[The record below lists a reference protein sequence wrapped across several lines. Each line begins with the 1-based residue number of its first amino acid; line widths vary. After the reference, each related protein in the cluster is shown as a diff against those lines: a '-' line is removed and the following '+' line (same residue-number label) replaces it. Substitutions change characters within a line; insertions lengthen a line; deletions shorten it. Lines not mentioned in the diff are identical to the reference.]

1 MKQAKSTASKTP
13 RGAGLLGVPS
23 SGGSPLRVS
32 STPVSST
39 RGSTL
44 GASHQE
50 AQTPLQK
57 AIDQYLIHLRVER
70 GSSEHTIASYAR
82 DLRRYSAYM
91 ATLGV
96 IDPERITTAQVRSF
110 MRELAAPTVPLAG
123 FVAGFDVGFDAGEK
137 NNQNAQEAQEV
148 QEEAAESLAL
158 MIASESGRGVGNGH
172 AGNRRAGKGPVGK
185 GRAGQSKAGEPDKE
199 TPTAEGMPSLPLP
212 LGPNSIART
221 MAAVRGAHAFWVS
234 ALIVPTDPA
243 APVTPPKNVK
253 RLPKAVS
260 VEDIQRLLAVPDRET
275 ATGLRNRAILEFLY
289 ATGARVS
296 EMLNADID
304 DVHFEGTLTDE
315 DGNQIT
321 LPGYVRLFGKG
332 NKERLVPIGSYAQK
346 AIQDYLVRA
355 RPSLVAH
362 GKGTAA
368 LFVNGRGGRLGR
380 QGAWLILKEAAEAA
394 GLSSDFSPHSMR
406 HSFATHLLQG
416 GADIRV
422 VQELLGHASIA
433 TTQVYTKVTPEGLVE
448 VYRMAHPRAHE
459 RG

>member
-13 RGAGLLGVPS
+13 RGAGLLGVS
-23 SGGSPLRVS
+23 SFVGSSVQGS
-32 STPVSST
+32 SAL
-39 RGSTL
+39 GS
-44 GASHQE
+44 SHQE

-123 FVAGFDVGFDAGEK
+123 FVAGLEAGEK
-137 NNQNAQEAQEV
+137 NNQNAQEVQEAQEI

-158 MIASESGRGVGNGH
+158 MIASESGRG
-172 AGNRRAGKGPVGK
+172 AGTGRAGKGRVGN
-185 GRAGQSKAGEPDKE
+185 GRAGQSKAGESEKE
-199 TPTAEGMPSLPLP
+199 TPTAEGTPSLPLP

-243 APVTPPKNVK
+243 APVTPPKNIK

-394 GLSSDFSPHSMR
+394 GLSADFSPHSMR

-433 TTQVYTKVTPEGLVE
+433 TTQVYTKVTPEGLME

>member
-1 MKQAKSTASKTP
+1 MKQAKSTESKTA
-13 RGAGLLGVPS
+13 RGAGLLGAPS
-23 SGGSPLRVS
+23 SVGSSVLGS
-32 STPVSST
+32 SS
-39 RGSTL
+39 RGSSAL

-123 FVAGFDVGFDAGEK
+123 FDAGEK

-158 MIASESGRGVGNGH
+158 MIASESGRGAGNKRAGNG
-172 AGNRRAGKGPVGK
+172 RAGKGRVGN

-199 TPTAEGMPSLPLP
+199 TPTAEGAPSLPLP

-394 GLSSDFSPHSMR
+394 GISSDFSPHSMR

-433 TTQVYTKVTPEGLVE
+433 TTQVYTKVTPEGLME

>member
-1 MKQAKSTASKTP
+1 MKQAKSMASKTS

-23 SGGSPLRVS
+23 SAGSSVLGS
-32 STPVSST
+32 S
-39 RGSTL
+39 GL
-44 GASHQE
+44 GASQQE
-50 AQTPLQK
+50 AQTPLQR
-57 AIDQYLIHLRVER
+57 AIEQYLIHLRVER

-123 FVAGFDVGFDAGEK
+123 FEAGEK
-137 NNQNAQEAQEV
+137 NIQNAQEA

-158 MIASESGRGVGNGH
+158 MIASESGRGAGNGR
-172 AGNRRAGKGPVGK
+172 AGKRRAG
-185 GRAGQSKAGEPDKE
+185 QLEKE
-199 TPTAEGMPSLPLP
+199 MPSAEGAPSLPLP

-275 ATGLRNRAILEFLY
+275 ATGLRNRAMLEFLY

-346 AIQDYLVRA
+346 AIQDYLVRG

-433 TTQVYTKVTPEGLVE
+433 TTQVYTKVTPEGLME

>member
-1 MKQAKSTASKTP
+1 MKQTKSTVSKAP
-13 RGAGLLGVPS
+13 RGAGLLGVTS
-23 SGGSPLRVS
+23 SAGSSVLGS
-32 STPVSST
+32 SALDSS
-39 RGSTL
+39 SL
-44 GASHQE
+44 GAFHQE

-57 AIDQYLIHLRVER
+57 AVDQYLIHLRVER

-123 FVAGFDVGFDAGEK
+123 FDAGEK
-137 NNQNAQEAQEV
+137 NKQNAQESQEA

-158 MIASESGRGVGNGH
+158 MIASESGRGTGN
-172 AGNRRAGKGPVGK
+172 
-185 GRAGQSKAGEPDKE
+185 GRAGQPEKAGAPEKE
-199 TPTAEGMPSLPLP
+199 APTAEGAPNLPLP

-355 RPSLVAH
+355 RSSFVAH

-433 TTQVYTKVTPEGLVE
+433 TTQVYTKVTPEGLME

>member
-1 MKQAKSTASKTP
+1 MKQPKSTASKAP

-23 SGGSPLRVS
+23 SAGSSALGS
-32 STPVSST
+32 SS
-39 RGSTL
+39 RGSSVL
-44 GASHQE
+44 GSSHQE
-50 AQTPLQK
+50 AQTPLQR

-123 FVAGFDVGFDAGEK
+123 FEAGEK
-137 NNQNAQEAQEV
+137 HNQNEQDA

-158 MIASESGRGVGNGH
+158 MIASESGRG
-172 AGNRRAGKGPVGK
+172 ASK
-185 GRAGQSKAGEPDKE
+185 GRAGQGNTGQPEKE
-199 TPTAEGMPSLPLP
+199 TPTAEGAPSLPLP

-355 RPSLVAH
+355 RPSFVAH
-362 GKGTAA
+362 GKGTSA

-433 TTQVYTKVTPEGLVE
+433 TTQVYTKVTPEGLME

>member
-1 MKQAKSTASKTP
+1 MKQTKSTVSKAP
-13 RGAGLLGVPS
+13 RGAGLLGVTS
-23 SGGSPLRVS
+23 SAGSSVLGS
-32 STPVSST
+32 SALDSS
-39 RGSTL
+39 SL
-44 GASHQE
+44 GAFHQE

-57 AIDQYLIHLRVER
+57 AVDQYLIHLRVER

-123 FVAGFDVGFDAGEK
+123 FDAGEK
-137 NNQNAQEAQEV
+137 NKQNAQESQEA

-158 MIASESGRGVGNGH
+158 MIASESGRGTGN
-172 AGNRRAGKGPVGK
+172 
-185 GRAGQSKAGEPDKE
+185 GRAGQPEKAGAPEKE
-199 TPTAEGMPSLPLP
+199 APTAEGAPNLPLP

-355 RPSLVAH
+355 RPSFVAH

-368 LFVNGRGGRLGR
+368 LFVNGQGGRLGR

-433 TTQVYTKVTPEGLVE
+433 TTQVYTKVTPEGLME

>member
-1 MKQAKSTASKTP
+1 MKQTKSIASKTP
-13 RGAGLLGVPS
+13 GGAGLLGVAS
-23 SGGSPLRVS
+23 SAGSSVRGS
-32 STPVSST
+32 SALGS
-39 RGSTL
+39 STL
-44 GASHQE
+44 GSAHQE

-123 FVAGFDVGFDAGEK
+123 FVAGFDAGDK
-137 NNQNAQEAQEV
+137 NNQNAQETQEA

-158 MIASESGRGVGNGH
+158 MIASESGRG
-172 AGNRRAGKGPVGK
+172 AGTGRTGSGRAGK
-185 GRAGQSKAGEPDKE
+185 GRAGKRSAGQSEKAGGPEQE
-199 TPTAEGMPSLPLP
+199 TPTAEGTLSLPLP

-296 EMLNADID
+296 EMLNTDID

-355 RPSLVAH
+355 RPSLVTH

-433 TTQVYTKVTPEGLVE
+433 TTQVYTKVTPEGLME

>member
-13 RGAGLLGVPS
+13 RGAGLLGAPS
-23 SGGSPLRVS
+23 SVGSSVQGS
-32 STPVSST
+32 SAL
-39 RGSTL
+39 GS
-44 GASHQE
+44 SHQE

-70 GSSEHTIASYAR
+70 GSSEHTISSYAR

-123 FVAGFDVGFDAGEK
+123 FVAGFDAGEK

-158 MIASESGRGVGNGH
+158 MIASESGRGAGNKRAGNG
-172 AGNRRAGKGPVGK
+172 RAGKGSAGK
-185 GRAGQSKAGEPDKE
+185 GHAGQPEKAGEPDKE
-199 TPTAEGMPSLPLP
+199 TPTAEGALSLPLP

-234 ALIVPTDPA
+234 ALIVPSDPA

-433 TTQVYTKVTPEGLVE
+433 TTQVYTKVTPEGLME

>member
-23 SGGSPLRVS
+23 SAGS
-32 STPVSST
+32 
-39 RGSTL
+39 STL
-44 GASHQE
+44 GSSAGSSVLGSSHQE

-123 FVAGFDVGFDAGEK
+123 FVAGFDAGEK

-158 MIASESGRGVGNGH
+158 IIASESGRGTGNG
-172 AGNRRAGKGPVGK
+172 RAGK
-185 GRAGQSKAGEPDKE
+185 GRAGQPEKAGAPEKE
-199 TPTAEGMPSLPLP
+199 TPTAEGAPSLPLP

-332 NKERLVPIGSYAQK
+332 NKERLVPIGNYAQK

-433 TTQVYTKVTPEGLVE
+433 TTQVYTKVTPEGLME

>member
-23 SGGSPLRVS
+23 SVGSSALGS
-32 STPVSST
+32 SVL
-39 RGSTL
+39 GS
-44 GASHQE
+44 SHQE

-70 GSSEHTIASYAR
+70 GSSEHTITSYAR

-91 ATLGV
+91 AALGV

-123 FVAGFDVGFDAGEK
+123 FVAGFETGEK
-137 NNQNAQEAQEV
+137 NNQNAQDSQEAQEV

-158 MIASESGRGVGNGH
+158 MIASESGRGTGS
-172 AGNRRAGKGPVGK
+172 RRAGKGSAGN
-185 GRAGQSKAGEPDKE
+185 GRAGQPEKAGESDKE
-199 TPTAEGMPSLPLP
+199 TPTAEGAPSLPLP

-433 TTQVYTKVTPEGLVE
+433 TTQVYTKVTPEGLME

>member
-1 MKQAKSTASKTP
+1 MAQPALKGATP
-13 RGAGLLGVPS
+13 AVEGAG
-23 SGGSPLRVS
+23 
-32 STPVSST
+32 
-39 RGSTL
+39 
-44 GASHQE
+44 E
-50 AQTPLQK
+50 QTPLER
-57 AIDQYLIHLRVER
+57 AIDQYLVHLRVER
-70 GSSEHTIASYAR
+70 GSSENTIASYAR
-82 DLRRYSAYM
+82 DLRRYAAYLS
-91 ATLGV
+91 TLGV

-110 MRELAAPTVPLAG
+110 MRELAAPTVPIPGLAAPAKKQPG
-123 FVAGFDVGFDAGEK
+123 EENSVDA
-137 NNQNAQEAQEV
+137 
-148 QEEAAESLAL
+148 EEAAESLAVL
-158 MIASESGRGVGNGH
+158 IAAEGGRGTAAGERESG
-172 AGNRRAGKGPVGK
+172 
-185 GRAGQSKAGEPDKE
+185 
-199 TPTAEGMPSLPLP
+199 EGSIPLP

-260 VEDIQRLLAVPDRET
+260 IEDIQRLLAVPDRET

-346 AIQDYLVRA
+346 AIQDYLVRG
-355 RPSLVAH
+355 RPALVAH

-433 TTQVYTKVTPEGLVE
+433 TTQVYTKVTPEGLME

>member
-23 SGGSPLRVS
+23 SAGS
-32 STPVSST
+32 STP
-39 RGSTL
+39 GS
-44 GASHQE
+44 SHQE

-110 MRELAAPTVPLAG
+110 MRELAAPTAPLAG
-123 FVAGFDVGFDAGEK
+123 FEAGEK
-137 NNQNAQEAQEV
+137 HNQNVQEAREA

-158 MIASESGRGVGNGH
+158 IIASESGRGTGNKRAGNG
-172 AGNRRAGKGPVGK
+172 RAGKGSAGE

-199 TPTAEGMPSLPLP
+199 TPTAEGVPSLPLP

-275 ATGLRNRAILEFLY
+275 AAGLRNRAILEFLY

-380 QGAWLILKEAAEAA
+380 QGAWLILKEAAEVA

-433 TTQVYTKVTPEGLVE
+433 TTQVYTKVTPEGLME

>member
-1 MKQAKSTASKTP
+1 MKQTKSTVSKAP
-13 RGAGLLGVPS
+13 RGAGLLGVTS
-23 SGGSPLRVS
+23 SAGSSVLGS
-32 STPVSST
+32 SALDSS
-39 RGSTL
+39 SL
-44 GASHQE
+44 GAFHQE

-57 AIDQYLIHLRVER
+57 AVDQYLIHLRVER

-123 FVAGFDVGFDAGEK
+123 FEAGEK
-137 NNQNAQEAQEV
+137 NNQNAQESREA

-158 MIASESGRGVGNGH
+158 MIASESGRG
-172 AGNRRAGKGPVGK
+172 AGK
-185 GRAGQSKAGEPDKE
+185 GRAGQPEKAGAPEKE
-199 TPTAEGMPSLPLP
+199 TPTAEGAPNLPLP

-355 RPSLVAH
+355 RPSLIAH

-433 TTQVYTKVTPEGLVE
+433 TTQVYTKVTPEGLME

>member
-1 MKQAKSTASKTP
+1 MKQTKSTVSKAP
-13 RGAGLLGVPS
+13 RGAGLLGVTS
-23 SGGSPLRVS
+23 SAGSSVLGS
-32 STPVSST
+32 SALDSS
-39 RGSTL
+39 SL
-44 GASHQE
+44 GAFHQE

-57 AIDQYLIHLRVER
+57 AVDQYLIHLRVER

-123 FVAGFDVGFDAGEK
+123 FDAGEK
-137 NNQNAQEAQEV
+137 NKQNAQESQEA

-158 MIASESGRGVGNGH
+158 MIASESGRGTGN
-172 AGNRRAGKGPVGK
+172 
-185 GRAGQSKAGEPDKE
+185 GRAGQPEKAGAPEKE
-199 TPTAEGMPSLPLP
+199 APTAEGAPNLPLP

-315 DGNQIT
+315 EGNQIT

-433 TTQVYTKVTPEGLVE
+433 TTQVYTKVTPEGLME

>member
-1 MKQAKSTASKTP
+1 MKQAKSTVSKTS
-13 RGAGLLGVPS
+13 RGAGLLGVTS
-23 SGGSPLRVS
+23 SAGSSVLGS
-32 STPVSST
+32 SALGSS
-39 RGSTL
+39 SL

-50 AQTPLQK
+50 AQTPLQR
-57 AIDQYLIHLRVER
+57 AIEQYLIHLRVER

-123 FVAGFDVGFDAGEK
+123 FDAGEK
-137 NNQNAQEAQEV
+137 NKQNAQES
-148 QEEAAESLAL
+148 QEEAEESLAL
-158 MIASESGRGVGNGH
+158 MIASELGRGTGNG
-172 AGNRRAGKGPVGK
+172 RAGK
-185 GRAGQSKAGEPDKE
+185 GRAGQPEKAGAPEKE
-199 TPTAEGMPSLPLP
+199 TPTAEGAPNLPLP

-394 GLSSDFSPHSMR
+394 GLSSGFSPHSMR

-433 TTQVYTKVTPEGLVE
+433 TTQVYTKVTPEGLME

>member
-1 MKQAKSTASKTP
+1 MKQAKSTVSKTS

-23 SGGSPLRVS
+23 SAGSSVLGS
-32 STPVSST
+32 SS
-39 RGSTL
+39 RGSSAL
-44 GASHQE
+44 GSSHQE
-50 AQTPLQK
+50 AQTPLQR
-57 AIDQYLIHLRVER
+57 ATDQYLIHLRVER

-110 MRELAAPTVPLAG
+110 MRELADPTVPLAG
-123 FVAGFDVGFDAGEK
+123 FEAGEK
-137 NNQNAQEAQEV
+137 NKQNAQESQEA

-158 MIASESGRGVGNGH
+158 MIASESGRGTGN
-172 AGNRRAGKGPVGK
+172 
-185 GRAGQSKAGEPDKE
+185 GRAGQSKAGAPEKE
-199 TPTAEGMPSLPLP
+199 TPTAEGAPGLPLP

-433 TTQVYTKVTPEGLVE
+433 TTQVYTKVTPEGLME

>member
-1 MKQAKSTASKTP
+1 MKQTKSTVSKAP

-23 SGGSPLRVS
+23 SAGSSVLGS
-32 STPVSST
+32 SS
-39 RGSTL
+39 RGSSAL

-57 AIDQYLIHLRVER
+57 AVDQYLIHLRVER

-123 FVAGFDVGFDAGEK
+123 FEAGEK
-137 NNQNAQEAQEV
+137 HNQNAQEFQEV

-158 MIASESGRGVGNGH
+158 MIASESGRGT
-172 AGNRRAGKGPVGK
+172 GK
-185 GRAGQSKAGEPDKE
+185 GRAGQPEKAGAPEKE
-199 TPTAEGMPSLPLP
+199 APTAEGAPSLPLP

-253 RLPKAVS
+253 RLPTAVS

-275 ATGLRNRAILEFLY
+275 ATGLRNRAMLEFLY

-368 LFVNGRGGRLGR
+368 LFVNGRGSRLGR

-433 TTQVYTKVTPEGLVE
+433 TTQVYTKVTPEGLME

>member
-1 MKQAKSTASKTP
+1 MKQAKSTASKAP

-23 SGGSPLRVS
+23 SAGS
-32 STPVSST
+32 
-39 RGSTL
+39 
-44 GASHQE
+44 SHQE

-57 AIDQYLIHLRVER
+57 AIEQYLIHLRVER
-70 GSSEHTIASYAR
+70 GSSEHTIASYSR

-123 FVAGFDVGFDAGEK
+123 FEAGEK
-137 NNQNAQEAQEV
+137 NNQNAQEAREA

-158 MIASESGRGVGNGH
+158 MIASESGRG
-172 AGNRRAGKGPVGK
+172 AGNRRAGN
-185 GRAGQSKAGEPDKE
+185 GRAGKRSAGQPEKAGEPE
-199 TPTAEGMPSLPLP
+199 TPTAESTPSLPLP

-275 ATGLRNRAILEFLY
+275 ATGLRNRAMLEFLY

-346 AIQDYLVRA
+346 AIQDYLVRG
-355 RPSLVAH
+355 RPSLVTH

-380 QGAWLILKEAAEAA
+380 QGAWLILKEAVEAA

-433 TTQVYTKVTPEGLVE
+433 TTQVYTKVTPEGLME

>member
-1 MKQAKSTASKTP
+1 MKRTKSTVSKAP
-13 RGAGLLGVPS
+13 RGAGLLGVTS
-23 SGGSPLRVS
+23 SAGSSVLGS
-32 STPVSST
+32 SALDSS
-39 RGSTL
+39 SL
-44 GASHQE
+44 GAFHQE

-57 AIDQYLIHLRVER
+57 AVDQYLIHLRVER

-123 FVAGFDVGFDAGEK
+123 FDAGEK
-137 NNQNAQEAQEV
+137 NKQNAQESQEA

-158 MIASESGRGVGNGH
+158 MIASESGRGTGN
-172 AGNRRAGKGPVGK
+172 
-185 GRAGQSKAGEPDKE
+185 GRAGQPEKAGAPEKE
-199 TPTAEGMPSLPLP
+199 APTAEGAPNLPLP

-355 RPSLVAH
+355 RPSFVAH

-433 TTQVYTKVTPEGLVE
+433 TTQVYTKVTPEGLME

>member
-1 MKQAKSTASKTP
+1 MKQAKSTVSKTP

-23 SGGSPLRVS
+23 SAGSSMLGS
-32 STPVSST
+32 SA
-39 RGSTL
+39 L

-50 AQTPLQK
+50 AQTPLQR
-57 AIDQYLIHLRVER
+57 AIEQYLIHLRVER

-123 FVAGFDVGFDAGEK
+123 FEAGEK
-137 NNQNAQEAQEV
+137 NNQNAQESQEA

-158 MIASESGRGVGNGH
+158 MIASESGRG
-172 AGNRRAGKGPVGK
+172 AGNARAGN
-185 GRAGQSKAGEPDKE
+185 GRAGQSKAGAPEQE
-199 TPTAEGMPSLPLP
+199 TPTAEGAPSLPLP

-346 AIQDYLVRA
+346 AIQDYLVRG
-355 RPSLVAH
+355 RPALVAH

-433 TTQVYTKVTPEGLVE
+433 TTQVYTKVTPEGLME

>member
-1 MKQAKSTASKTP
+1 VKQAKSTVSKTP

-23 SGGSPLRVS
+23 SAGSSMLGS
-32 STPVSST
+32 SA
-39 RGSTL
+39 L

-50 AQTPLQK
+50 AQTPLQR
-57 AIDQYLIHLRVER
+57 AIEQYLIHLRVER

-123 FVAGFDVGFDAGEK
+123 FEAGEK
-137 NNQNAQEAQEV
+137 NKQNAQEFQEV

-158 MIASESGRGVGNGH
+158 MIASESGRGT
-172 AGNRRAGKGPVGK
+172 GK
-185 GRAGQSKAGEPDKE
+185 GRAGQPEKAGAPEKE
-199 TPTAEGMPSLPLP
+199 TPTAEGAPSLPLP

-433 TTQVYTKVTPEGLVE
+433 TTQVYTKVTPEGLME

>member
-13 RGAGLLGVPS
+13 RGAGLLGAPS
-23 SGGSPLRVS
+23 SVGSSVQGS
-32 STPVSST
+32 SAL
-39 RGSTL
+39 GS
-44 GASHQE
+44 SHQE

-123 FVAGFDVGFDAGEK
+123 FVAGFDAGEK
-137 NNQNAQEAQEV
+137 NNQNAQEA

-158 MIASESGRGVGNGH
+158 MIASESGRGAGNKRAGNG
-172 AGNRRAGKGPVGK
+172 RAGKGRVGN
-185 GRAGQSKAGEPDKE
+185 GRAGQSKAGESEKE
-199 TPTAEGMPSLPLP
+199 TPTAEGTPSLPLP

-394 GLSSDFSPHSMR
+394 GLGADFSPHSMR

-433 TTQVYTKVTPEGLVE
+433 TTQVYTKVTPEGLME

>member
-1 MKQAKSTASKTP
+1 MKQAKSTVSKTS
-13 RGAGLLGVPS
+13 RGAGLLGVTS
-23 SGGSPLRVS
+23 SAGSSVLGS
-32 STPVSST
+32 SS
-39 RGSTL
+39 RGSSAL

-50 AQTPLQK
+50 AQTPLQR
-57 AIDQYLIHLRVER
+57 AIEQYLIHLRVER

-91 ATLGV
+91 ETLGV

-123 FVAGFDVGFDAGEK
+123 FVAGFEAGEK
-137 NNQNAQEAQEV
+137 DNQNAREAREA

-158 MIASESGRGVGNGH
+158 MIASESGRG
-172 AGNRRAGKGPVGK
+172 AGNARAGN
-185 GRAGQSKAGEPDKE
+185 GRAGQSKAGAPEQE
-199 TPTAEGMPSLPLP
+199 TPTAEGAPSLPLP

-346 AIQDYLVRA
+346 AIQDYLVRG
-355 RPSLVAH
+355 RPALVAH

-433 TTQVYTKVTPEGLVE
+433 TTQVYTKVTPEGLME

>member
-1 MKQAKSTASKTP
+1 MKQAKSTVSKAP

-23 SGGSPLRVS
+23 SAGSSVLGS
-32 STPVSST
+32 SALGSTPSS
-39 RGSTL
+39 
-44 GASHQE
+44 SHQE

-123 FVAGFDVGFDAGEK
+123 FEAGEK
-137 NNQNAQEAQEV
+137 NNQNAQEAQEA

-158 MIASESGRGVGNGH
+158 MIASESGRGTGN
-172 AGNRRAGKGPVGK
+172 
-185 GRAGQSKAGEPDKE
+185 GRAGQSKAGAPEKE
-199 TPTAEGMPSLPLP
+199 TPTAEGAPGLPLP

-433 TTQVYTKVTPEGLVE
+433 TTQVYTKVTPEGLME

>member
-1 MKQAKSTASKTP
+1 MKQAKSTVSKAP
-13 RGAGLLGVPS
+13 RGAGLLGVTS
-23 SGGSPLRVS
+23 SAGSSVLGS
-32 STPVSST
+32 SALGSTP
-39 RGSTL
+39 GS
-44 GASHQE
+44 SHQE

-91 ATLGV
+91 AALGV

-123 FVAGFDVGFDAGEK
+123 FEAGEK
-137 NNQNAQEAQEV
+137 HNQNAQESREA

-158 MIASESGRGVGNGH
+158 MIASESGRGTGNG
-172 AGNRRAGKGPVGK
+172 RAGK
-185 GRAGQSKAGEPDKE
+185 GRAGNGRAGQPEKAGAPEKE
-199 TPTAEGMPSLPLP
+199 APTAEGAPSLPLP

-296 EMLNADID
+296 E
-304 DVHFEGTLTDE
+304 
-315 DGNQIT
+315 
-321 LPGYVRLFGKG
+321 
-332 NKERLVPIGSYAQK
+332 
-346 AIQDYLVRA
+346 
-355 RPSLVAH
+355 
-362 GKGTAA
+362 
-368 LFVNGRGGRLGR
+368 
-380 QGAWLILKEAAEAA
+380 
-394 GLSSDFSPHSMR
+394 
-406 HSFATHLLQG
+406 LLQ
-416 GADIRV
+416 A
-422 VQELLGHASIA
+422 E
-433 TTQVYTKVTPEGLVE
+433 T
-448 VYRMAHPRAHE
+448 
-459 RG
+459 

>member
-1 MKQAKSTASKTP
+1 MKQAKSTVSKTP

-23 SGGSPLRVS
+23 SAGSSMLGS
-32 STPVSST
+32 SA
-39 RGSTL
+39 L

-50 AQTPLQK
+50 AQTPLQR
-57 AIDQYLIHLRVER
+57 AIEQYLIHLRVER

-123 FVAGFDVGFDAGEK
+123 FDAGEK
-137 NNQNAQEAQEV
+137 NKQNAQESQEA

-158 MIASESGRGVGNGH
+158 MIASESGRGTGN
-172 AGNRRAGKGPVGK
+172 
-185 GRAGQSKAGEPDKE
+185 GRAGQPEKAGAPEKE
-199 TPTAEGMPSLPLP
+199 APTAEGAPNLPLP

-368 LFVNGRGGRLGR
+368 LFVNGRGSRLGR

-433 TTQVYTKVTPEGLVE
+433 TTQVYTKVTPEGLME

>member
-23 SGGSPLRVS
+23 SAGSSVLGS
-32 STPVSST
+32 SS
-39 RGSTL
+39 RGSSAL
-44 GASHQE
+44 GSSHQE
-50 AQTPLQK
+50 AQTPLQR

-110 MRELAAPTVPLAG
+110 MRELADPTVPLAG
-123 FVAGFDVGFDAGEK
+123 FEAGEK
-137 NNQNAQEAQEV
+137 NKQNAQESQEA

-158 MIASESGRGVGNGH
+158 MIASESGRGTGN
-172 AGNRRAGKGPVGK
+172 
-185 GRAGQSKAGEPDKE
+185 GRAGQSKAGAPEKE
-199 TPTAEGMPSLPLP
+199 TPTAEGAPGLPLP

-304 DVHFEGTLTDE
+304 DVHFEGTLTDK

-433 TTQVYTKVTPEGLVE
+433 TTQVYTKVTPEGLME

>member
-1 MKQAKSTASKTP
+1 MKQTKSTVSKAP
-13 RGAGLLGVPS
+13 RGAGLLGVTS
-23 SGGSPLRVS
+23 SAGSSVLGS
-32 STPVSST
+32 SALDSS
-39 RGSTL
+39 SL
-44 GASHQE
+44 GAFHQE

-57 AIDQYLIHLRVER
+57 AVDQYLIHLRVER

-123 FVAGFDVGFDAGEK
+123 FDAGEK
-137 NNQNAQEAQEV
+137 NKQNAQESQEA

-158 MIASESGRGVGNGH
+158 MIASESGRGTGN
-172 AGNRRAGKGPVGK
+172 
-185 GRAGQSKAGEPDKE
+185 GRAGQPEKAGAPEKE
-199 TPTAEGMPSLPLP
+199 APTAEGAPNLPLP

-221 MAAVRGAHAFWVS
+221 MAAVRGVHAFWVS

-275 ATGLRNRAILEFLY
+275 ATGLRNRAMLEFLY

-346 AIQDYLVRA
+346 AIQDYLVRG

-433 TTQVYTKVTPEGLVE
+433 TTQVYTKVTPEGLME

>member
-1 MKQAKSTASKTP
+1 MKQAKSTVSKTS

-23 SGGSPLRVS
+23 SAGSS
-32 STPVSST
+32 A
-39 RGSTL
+39 L
-44 GASHQE
+44 GFSHQE
-50 AQTPLQK
+50 AQTPLQR

-123 FVAGFDVGFDAGEK
+123 FVAGFEAGEK
-137 NNQNAQEAQEV
+137 NNQNAQEAQEA

-158 MIASESGRGVGNGH
+158 MIASESGRGTGNGR
-172 AGNRRAGKGPVGK
+172 AGN
-185 GRAGQSKAGEPDKE
+185 GRAGQPETAGVPEKE
-199 TPTAEGMPSLPLP
+199 TPTAEEAPSLPLS

-234 ALIVPTDPA
+234 ALILPTDPA

-304 DVHFEGTLTDE
+304 DVHFEGALTDE

-433 TTQVYTKVTPEGLVE
+433 TTQVYTKVTPEGLME

>member
-13 RGAGLLGVPS
+13 RGAGLLGAPS
-23 SGGSPLRVS
+23 SVGSSVQGS
-32 STPVSST
+32 SAL
-39 RGSTL
+39 GS
-44 GASHQE
+44 SHQE

-110 MRELAAPTVPLAG
+110 MRELAAPTAPLAG
-123 FVAGFDVGFDAGEK
+123 FEAGEK
-137 NNQNAQEAQEV
+137 HNQNVQEAREA

-158 MIASESGRGVGNGH
+158 MIASESGRGAGNKRAGNG
-172 AGNRRAGKGPVGK
+172 RAGKGRVGN
-185 GRAGQSKAGEPDKE
+185 GCAGQSEKAGAPEKE
-199 TPTAEGMPSLPLP
+199 TPTAEGTPSLPLP

-260 VEDIQRLLAVPDRET
+260 VEDIQRLLTVPDRET

-304 DVHFEGTLTDE
+304 DVHFEGTFTDE

-433 TTQVYTKVTPEGLVE
+433 TTQVYTKVTPEGLME

>member
-1 MKQAKSTASKTP
+1 MKQTKSTASKAP

-23 SGGSPLRVS
+23 SAGSSALGS
-32 STPVSST
+32 SA
-39 RGSTL
+39 L

-50 AQTPLQK
+50 AQTPLQR

-123 FVAGFDVGFDAGEK
+123 FVAGFEAGEK
-137 NNQNAQEAQEV
+137 NNQNAQEAQEA

-158 MIASESGRGVGNGH
+158 MIASESGRG
-172 AGNRRAGKGPVGK
+172 AGK
-185 GRAGQSKAGEPDKE
+185 GRAGQPEKAGAPEKE
-199 TPTAEGMPSLPLP
+199 TPAAEGAPNLPLP

-315 DGNQIT
+315 DGSQIT

-433 TTQVYTKVTPEGLVE
+433 TTQVYTKVTPEGLME

>member
-1 MKQAKSTASKTP
+1 MKQAKSTESKTA
-13 RGAGLLGVPS
+13 RGAGLLGAPS
-23 SGGSPLRVS
+23 SVGSSVLGS
-32 STPVSST
+32 SS
-39 RGSTL
+39 RGSSAL

-123 FVAGFDVGFDAGEK
+123 FEAGEK

-158 MIASESGRGVGNGH
+158 MIASESGRG
-172 AGNRRAGKGPVGK
+172 AGTGCAGKGSAGE

-199 TPTAEGMPSLPLP
+199 TPTAEGTPSLPLP

-394 GLSSDFSPHSMR
+394 GLNSDFSPHSMR

-433 TTQVYTKVTPEGLVE
+433 TTQVYTKVTPEGLME

>member
-1 MKQAKSTASKTP
+1 MKQAKSTVSKTS
-13 RGAGLLGVPS
+13 RGAGLLGAPS
-23 SGGSPLRVS
+23 SAGSSALGS
-32 STPVSST
+32 SALDSS
-39 RGSTL
+39 SL

-57 AIDQYLIHLRVER
+57 AIDQYLI
-70 GSSEHTIASYAR
+70 
-82 DLRRYSAYM
+82 YM

-123 FVAGFDVGFDAGEK
+123 FVAGFEAGEK
-137 NNQNAQEAQEV
+137 DNQNAREAREA

-158 MIASESGRGVGNGH
+158 MIASESGRGTGN
-172 AGNRRAGKGPVGK
+172 
-185 GRAGQSKAGEPDKE
+185 GRAGQSKAGAPEQE
-199 TPTAEGMPSLPLP
+199 TPTAEGAPSLPLP

-346 AIQDYLVRA
+346 AIQDYLVRG
-355 RPSLVAH
+355 RPALVAH

-433 TTQVYTKVTPEGLVE
+433 TTQVYTKVTPEGLME

>member
-1 MKQAKSTASKTP
+1 MKQAKSTVSKAP

-23 SGGSPLRVS
+23 SAGSSVLGS
-32 STPVSST
+32 SALGSTPSS
-39 RGSTL
+39 
-44 GASHQE
+44 SHQE
-50 AQTPLQK
+50 AQTPLQR
-57 AIDQYLIHLRVER
+57 AIEQYLIHLRVER

-123 FVAGFDVGFDAGEK
+123 FEAGEK
-137 NNQNAQEAQEV
+137 NKQNAQEFQEV

-158 MIASESGRGVGNGH
+158 MIASESGRGT
-172 AGNRRAGKGPVGK
+172 GK
-185 GRAGQSKAGEPDKE
+185 GRAGQPEKAGAPEKE
-199 TPTAEGMPSLPLP
+199 TPTAEGAPSLPLP

-433 TTQVYTKVTPEGLVE
+433 TTQVYTKVTPEGLME

>member
-1 MKQAKSTASKTP
+1 VM
-13 RGAGLLGVPS
+13 V
-23 SGGSPLRVS
+23 
-32 STPVSST
+32 
-39 RGSTL
+39 
-44 GASHQE
+44 
-50 AQTPLQK
+50 
-57 AIDQYLIHLRVER
+57 
-70 GSSEHTIASYAR
+70 
-82 DLRRYSAYM
+82 
-91 ATLGV
+91 
-96 IDPERITTAQVRSF
+96 
-110 MRELAAPTVPLAG
+110 
-123 FVAGFDVGFDAGEK
+123 
-137 NNQNAQEAQEV
+137 
-148 QEEAAESLAL
+148 
-158 MIASESGRGVGNGH
+158 ASESGRGTGNG
-172 AGNRRAGKGPVGK
+172 RTGK
-185 GRAGQSKAGEPDKE
+185 GRAGQPEKAGAPEKE
-199 TPTAEGMPSLPLP
+199 APTAEGAPSLPLP

-433 TTQVYTKVTPEGLVE
+433 TTQVYTKVTPEGLME

>member
-1 MKQAKSTASKTP
+1 MKQAKSTVSKAP
-13 RGAGLLGVPS
+13 RGAGLLGMPS
-23 SGGSPLRVS
+23 SAGSSVLGS
-32 STPVSST
+32 SS
-39 RGSTL
+39 L

-50 AQTPLQK
+50 AQTPLQR
-57 AIDQYLIHLRVER
+57 AIEQYLIHLRVER

-123 FVAGFDVGFDAGEK
+123 FEAGEK
-137 NNQNAQEAQEV
+137 HNQNAQESQEAQD
-148 QEEAAESLAL
+148 EAAESLAL
-158 MIASESGRGVGNGH
+158 MIASESGRGTGNG
-172 AGNRRAGKGPVGK
+172 RTGK
-185 GRAGQSKAGEPDKE
+185 GRAGQPEKAGAPEKE
-199 TPTAEGMPSLPLP
+199 APTAEGAPSLPLP

-433 TTQVYTKVTPEGLVE
+433 TTQVYTKVTPEGLME

>member
-1 MKQAKSTASKTP
+1 MKQAKSTVSKTS

-23 SGGSPLRVS
+23 SAGSSVLGS
-32 STPVSST
+32 SVL
-39 RGSTL
+39 GS
-44 GASHQE
+44 SHQE
-50 AQTPLQK
+50 AQTPLQR
-57 AIDQYLIHLRVER
+57 AIEQYLFHLRVER

-123 FVAGFDVGFDAGEK
+123 FEAGEK
-137 NNQNAQEAQEV
+137 NNQNAQEAREV

-158 MIASESGRGVGNGH
+158 MIASESGRG
-172 AGNRRAGKGPVGK
+172 AGNRRAGN
-185 GRAGQSKAGEPDKE
+185 GRAGKRSAGQAEKAGEPE
-199 TPTAEGMPSLPLP
+199 TPTAESTPSLPLP

-275 ATGLRNRAILEFLY
+275 ATGLRNRAMLEFLY

-346 AIQDYLVRA
+346 AIQDYLVRG
-355 RPSLVAH
+355 RPALVAH

-433 TTQVYTKVTPEGLVE
+433 TTQVYTKVTPEGLME

>member
-1 MKQAKSTASKTP
+1 MKQEKNTASKTS
-13 RGAGLLGVPS
+13 RGAGLLGVTS
-23 SGGSPLRVS
+23 SAGSSVL
-32 STPVSST
+32 
-39 RGSTL
+39 GS
-44 GASHQE
+44 SHQE
-50 AQTPLQK
+50 AQTPLQN

-91 ATLGV
+91 ATLGI

-123 FVAGFDVGFDAGEK
+123 FDAGEK
-137 NNQNAQEAQEV
+137 NNQNAQESQEA

-158 MIASESGRGVGNGH
+158 MIASELGRGTGNG
-172 AGNRRAGKGPVGK
+172 RAGK
-185 GRAGQSKAGEPDKE
+185 GRAGQPEKAGAPEKE
-199 TPTAEGMPSLPLP
+199 TPTAEGAPNLPLP

-234 ALIVPTDPA
+234 ALIVPTNPA

-394 GLSSDFSPHSMR
+394 GFSSDFSPHSMR

-433 TTQVYTKVTPEGLVE
+433 TTQVYTKVTPEGLME

>member
-1 MKQAKSTASKTP
+1 VKQAKSTVSKTS
-13 RGAGLLGVPS
+13 RGAGLPGAPS
-23 SGGSPLRVS
+23 SAGSSVLGS
-32 STPVSST
+32 SALGSSAL
-39 RGSTL
+39 GSSAL

-50 AQTPLQK
+50 AQTPLQR
-57 AIDQYLIHLRVER
+57 AIEQYLIHLRVER

-123 FVAGFDVGFDAGEK
+123 FEAGEK
-137 NNQNAQEAQEV
+137 NNQNAQESREA

-158 MIASESGRGVGNGH
+158 MIASESGRG
-172 AGNRRAGKGPVGK
+172 AGK
-185 GRAGQSKAGEPDKE
+185 GRAGQPEKAGAPEKE
-199 TPTAEGMPSLPLP
+199 TPTAEGAPNLPLP

-355 RPSLVAH
+355 RPSLIAH

-433 TTQVYTKVTPEGLVE
+433 TTQVYTKVTPEGLME